1 MRKKILNKTKKIL
14 AVLLITTMMSSVTVY
29 GSTKATTPMK
39 GWRYAKKTASYQ
51 VNSTSKKYKNTWSKA
66 TKKWI
71 DSGFKWTKKGSSK
84 TTVAS
89 YEDNSKSGLKI
100 AGYCNTTYRASDGVI
115 VKNKIRLN
123 RAVFKK
129 YDYTEAQIINVAEHE
144 LGHALGLA
152 HNNQGSVSVM
162 NPANRYYSIQKCDIK
177 GMEKRYST
185 AINNAVV
192 RGDEIITVTEYF
204 LADIPVIKNVGVKY
218 DTKKIFITGK
228 AKGCKYVTGK
238 YNGKEKTVKVE
249 SNKFKLV
256 FDYTKAKDIKISGLN
271 SKKERISRN
280 KKVKVE
286 KYVTEKPIY
295 DKIKRTG
302 EGIKYGVKTVA
313 NSTLSF
319 KYKGKLIKKCVID
332 SSYTNITIKDS
343 ILKGK
348 SGYFTVTQKENGKK
362 ISKKMKFP
370 ILKKGEASEISYYQS
385 GTGY

>member
-1 MRKKILNKTKKIL
+1 MRKKILNKTKKFL
-14 AVLLITTMMSSVTVY
+14 AVLLITIMMSSVTVY

-51 VNSTSKKYKNTWSKA
+51 VNSTSKKY
-66 TKKWI
+66 
-71 DSGFKWTKKGSSK
+71 
-84 TTVAS
+84 
-89 YEDNSKSGLKI
+89 
-100 AGYCNTTYRASDGVI
+100 
-115 VKNKIRLN
+115 
-123 RAVFKK
+123 
-129 YDYTEAQIINVAEHE
+129 DYTEAQ
-144 LGHALGLA
+144 
-152 HNNQGSVSVM
+152 
-162 NPANRYYSIQKCDIK
+162 
-177 GMEKRYST
+177 
-185 AINNAVV
+185 
-192 RGDEIITVTEYF
+192 
-204 LADIPVIKNVGVKY
+204 IKNVGVKY

-280 KKVKVE
+280 KKVNVE

-302 EGIKYGVKTVA
+302 KGIKYGVKTVA

-370 ILKKGEASEISYYQS
+370 ILKEGEVSEISY
-385 GTGY
+385 

>member
-1 MRKKILNKTKKIL
+1 MRKKILNKTKKFL
-14 AVLLITTMMSSVTVY
+14 AVLLITIMMSSVTVY

-51 VNSTSKKYKNTWSKA
+51 VNSTSKKYKNIWSKA

-129 YDYTEAQIINVAEHE
+129 YDYTEAQI
-144 LGHALGLA
+144 
-152 HNNQGSVSVM
+152 
-162 NPANRYYSIQKCDIK
+162 
-177 GMEKRYST
+177 
-185 AINNAVV
+185 
-192 RGDEIITVTEYF
+192 
-204 LADIPVIKNVGVKY
+204 KNVGVKY
-218 DTKKIFITGK
+218 DSKKIFITGK

-370 ILKKGEASEISYYQS
+370 ILKEGEVSEISY
-385 GTGY
+385 